1 MERPSPHAVLSL
13 AIDGFLRGGR
23 PHQIVSATVHYF
35 RVRPELWADRLER
48 LRAMGVNTVETYV
61 AWNYHEQIRGA
72 FDFTGDR
79 DVAAF
84 VRCAGDLGL
93 DVIVRPGPYICAE
106 WECGGLPAWLLAE
119 PGIRV
124 RQTDPRYH
132 AAVDDWF
139 DAVMPVLVPL
149 LAANGGPIVA
159 IGVENEYGSYGNDTA
174 HLRFLYDGLLRRG
187 ADCLLFTADGAEDRF
202 QLGGRLPGVLSTGTF
217 GDDPER
223 RLATLRR
230 YQPTGPLMSM
240 EYWHGWFDHW
250 GESHHVRAA
259 DEAADVLDRMLAAG
273 ASVNIYVGHGGTNFG
288 WWSGANHDGEAYQ
301 PTATSYDYDAPVGE
315 AGELTAKFHAFR
327 EVIERHLGPN
337 PHVPPAPP
345 ARLGPQSAAVTGRV
359 RLADMLNALGSPAS
373 RIATEPMEALGQ
385 NSGLIHYRTRVRGPL
400 SQAALRIDGLADRAQ
415 VFLDGAEIGV
425 LYRDR
430 PLDSLKVDIPEPGAV
445 LDILVEN
452 MGRINYGPLLADR
465 KGISG
470 GVRLDNQ
477 YQFGWEIRPLPLD
490 DLSVVDF
497 GTGPDQS
504 GDSSGPAFHRA
515 IVSIAMPADGFIAL
529 PGWTKGMVWLN
540 GFALGRY
547 WERGPQ
553 RTLYAPA
560 PLWRSGEN
568 EVVVLELHTPG
579 SWIEVRS
586 EPDLG
591 ATSDAPPTY

>member
-1 MERPSPHAVLSL
+1 
-13 AIDGFLRGGR
+13 
-23 PHQIVSATVHYF
+23 
-35 RVRPELWADRLER
+35 
-48 LRAMGVNTVETYV
+48 
-61 AWNYHEQIRGA
+61 
-72 FDFTGDR
+72 
-79 DVAAF
+79 
-84 VRCAGDLGL
+84 
-93 DVIVRPGPYICAE
+93 
-106 WECGGLPAWLLAE
+106 
-119 PGIRV
+119 
-124 RQTDPRYH
+124 
-132 AAVDDWF
+132 
-139 DAVMPVLVPL
+139 
-149 LAANGGPIVA
+149 
-159 IGVENEYGSYGNDTA
+159 
-174 HLRFLYDGLLRRG
+174 
-187 ADCLLFTADGAEDRF
+187 
-202 QLGGRLPGVLSTGTF
+202 
-217 GDDPER
+217 
-223 RLATLRR
+223 
-230 YQPTGPLMSM
+230 
-240 EYWHGWFDHW
+240 
-250 GESHHVRAA
+250 
-259 DEAADVLDRMLAAG
+259 
-273 ASVNIYVGHGGTNFG
+273 
-288 WWSGANHDGEAYQ
+288 
-301 PTATSYDYDAPVGE
+301 
-315 AGELTAKFHAFR
+315 
-327 EVIERHLGPN
+327 
-337 PHVPPAPP
+337 
-345 ARLGPQSAAVTGRV
+345 
-359 RLADMLNALGSPAS
+359 MLNALGSPAS